1 MKILPQDF
9 LYEDVGDTVRVK
21 TDVEKD
27 LITPE
32 LLLPHI
38 RHNRLGAG
46 TIIKIQI
53 MSKDRNVL
61 LHTADFVIERAVEE
75 VKRIIDER
83 GERSARITTYSVVQD
98 TPWKSYAEEV
108 APVMET
114 PERVPEK
121 YVPGEAEQRWNPGK
135 QVREIIVAGKV
146 IAELTKR
153 EDETTDEFKARALAI
168 AAGSEPLAA

>member
-46 TIIKIQI
+46 AIIKIQV
-53 MSKDRNVL
+53 MSKDRDVL

-98 TPWKSYAEEV
+98 TPWKSYAEVLE
-108 APVMET
+108 PVMET
-114 PERVPEK
+114 LERVPER
-121 YVPGEAEQRWNPGK
+121 YVPGEAESKWNPGK
-135 QVREIIVAGKV
+135 KTYEIIVAGQV
-146 IAELTKR
+146 VGEER
-153 EDETTDEFKARALAI
+153 DKARALAI

>member
-21 TDVEKD
+21 TDVDKD
-27 LITPE
+27 LITPD

-61 LHTADFVIERAVEE
+61 LHTADFVIEKAVEE
-75 VKRIIDER
+75 VKQIIDER
-83 GERSARITTYSVVQD
+83 GERSARIRTYSVVQD
-98 TPWKSYAEEV
+98 TPWKSYAKPT
-108 APVMET
+108 APIMET

-121 YVPGEAEQRWNPGK
+121 YVPGEAEAKWNPGLK
-135 QVREIIVAGKV
+135 TYEIRIGNEVLGT
-146 IAELTKR
+146 ER
-153 EDETTDEFKARALAI
+153 DKARALAI

>member
-46 TIIKIQI
+46 AIIKIQV
-53 MSKDRNVL
+53 MSKDRDVL
-61 LHTADFVIERAVEE
+61 LHTADFVIEKAVEE

-98 TPWKSYAEEV
+98 TPWKSYAELV
-108 APVMET
+108 APVMEA

-121 YVPGEAEQRWNPGK
+121 YVPGEAEAKWNPGLK
-135 QVREIIVAGKV
+135 TYEIRIGNEVLGTERDK
-146 IAELTKR
+146 
-153 EDETTDEFKARALAI
+153 DRALAI